1 MVGWGCEMD
10 DARSTTHPASTGASV
25 IKHMPSADNASS
37 HCKSPWSDP
46 VTVAHFSRRSDW
58 SVVTAAPSAGTAA
71 ETIEQSS
78 TLPGVQLPIGG
89 NCSKRCSAS
98 HALQNLETVPSFAQC
113 IANVAPSSQT
123 LNLRAAHGGANIA
136 VSIATFWPDSGS
148 KIVGQLC
155 RSHDV
160 FTSRTRWR
168 CDTPGPSNTN
178 DKVSCAIA
186 CTALIVTRL
195 ADGRSGVLARLG
207 SSWRGGGSTFG
218 MLGACSEDGGDGGG
232 DDSHRDAARSAALPV
247 TRVAPWS
254 DQTAD
259 NARRSIARPPLLVG
273 SVTSYVGTW
282 RSRFQPLDGLGRG

>member
-178 DKVSCAIA
+178 DKAAERRQPLMRHPRKGGVSAPWEG
-186 CTALIVTRL
+186 T
-195 ADGRSGVLARLG
+195 
-207 SSWRGGGSTFG
+207 GGGAAISIGNQRTVMCYRMYG
-218 MLGACSEDGGDGGG
+218 IDRDSVGRRQERGASPTWKQLERWRL
-232 DDSHRDAARSAALPV
+232 HIRDA
-247 TRVAPWS
+247 WCMFG
-254 DQTAD
+254 
-259 NARRSIARPPLLVG
+259 RRR
-273 SVTSYVGTW
+273 
-282 RSRFQPLDGLGRG
+282 